1 MFNLRRDPF
10 ERADFNS
17 NVYWDWL
24 IDHAFLLYGAQ
35 AIVAAQ
41 IENFVKYPPRQK
53 AASFN
58 LDSVME
64 QLAPAIAAEKAK
76 AAAVSKETLRRK
88 GSIIQ

>member
-1 MFNLRRDPF
+1 LRRDPF

-17 NVYWDWL
+17 NVYWDWA
-24 IDHAFLLYGAQ
+24 IDHVPYLYAAQ

-41 IENFVKYPPRQK
+41 IQNFVKYPPRQK

-64 QLAPAIAAEKAK
+64 QLAPAIKAERAKEAATEKKKVA
-76 AAAVSKETLRRK
+76 
-88 GSIIQ
+88 